1 MFSFIQLV
9 QSARRNRVQG
19 RESRRGE
26 CGSRILSVRV
36 ANILKFRLTTCDSFL
51 ILWPQTAPR
60 SQSQRSSTRWPASG
74 RESTSASSAGTTS
87 WSRNDQSLNKADQY
101 QLGRYSYIATYMEG
115 TKPLGPGPYEV
126 STGSQI
132 FQDTYSLDCFQVT
145 NGICRIEHATGNK
158 IFYSVRAFIYSP
170 LDQSLTSS
178 GTAVAAV
185 QVWRARLHPA
195 PRPSCRRR
203 RLDSRPLRVSRR
215 VPYRVRDP
223 RQRRRVGEAGRAP
236 QAAVPPQESD
246 PRELDPRGHDSRR
259 IHSTHHLSCA
269 GRLLKRGTVELR
281 YQQPEL
287 RRVSAAAKRW

>member
-87 WSRNDQSLNKADQY
+87 WSRNDQSLNKADQC

-132 FQDTYSLDCFQVT
+132 FRHLL
-145 NGICRIEHATGNK
+145 I
-158 IFYSVRAFIYSP
+158 
-170 LDQSLTSS
+170 
-178 GTAVAAV
+178 
-185 QVWRARLHPA
+185 RLFPGHQ
-195 PRPSCRRR
+195 
-203 RLDSRPLRVSRR
+203 
-215 VPYRVRDP
+215 RD
-223 RQRRRVGEAGRAP
+223 
-236 QAAVPPQESD
+236 
-246 PRELDPRGHDSRR
+246 
-259 IHSTHHLSCA
+259 LSH
-269 GRLLKRGTVELR
+269 
-281 YQQPEL
+281 
-287 RRVSAAAKRW
+287 